1 MGGKTVAEAKERVSY
16 QEYLSWLSF
25 RRQHGPLAMQL
36 RQERI
41 AAAQM
46 FQLSKLHGGKGQVDD
61 FMIWTKPDEQEI
73 SLEQALEKWV

>member
-1 MGGKTVAEAKERVSY
+1 
-16 QEYLSWLSF
+16 
-25 RRQHGPLAMQL
+25 MQL